1 MDQRFG
7 VGLREEL
14 DAVSFEL
21 HSKFRRVLDDAV
33 MHQRDGSRNVWV
45 GVDIVWFAVGRPAG
59 VPDRWMTAQLLRKC
73 RFELAQLSFFLD
85 DLEFAL
91 RSDERN
97 AGRVVAA
104 VFNALK
110 TLKEDWE
117 TVLGTDISDDAA
129 HGVLAFEVK
138 EFVWC
143 TASAVHNSSELAFGE
158 VRWRNN
164 PRNQFAADAR
174 PDCGVLVACCLK
186 LPVSSLD
193 ELFDCFLVMSDNFGN
208 QPAEYRAGKLRG
220 ALEQVEKFLQ
230 VGLAG
235 SAVVR
240 HAAPSK
246 PEQHHQGNFLPVFGH
261 NLPVFTRSPHPC

>member
-21 HSKFRRVLDDAV
+21 HSQFRRVLDDAV

-45 GVDIVWFAVGRPAG
+45 GVDIVWFAVGRPTG
-59 VPDRWMTAQLLRKC
+59 VADRWMTAQLLRKC
-73 RFELAQLSFFLD
+73 RFELAQLSFLLD

-91 RSDERN
+91 RSHERN

-129 HGVLAFEVK
+129 HGVLAFEV
-138 EFVWC
+138 
-143 TASAVHNSSELAFGE
+143 
-158 VRWRNN
+158 R
-164 PRNQFAADAR
+164 
-174 PDCGVLVACCLK
+174 
-186 LPVSSLD
+186 
-193 ELFDCFLVMSDNFGN
+193 ELFGARL
-208 QPAEYRAGKLRG
+208 QPYTILRSWRSVRCGGATTRETSSRLMRA
-220 ALEQVEKFLQ
+220 QI
-230 VGLAG
+230 AG
-235 SAVVR
+235 FWSP
-240 HAAPSK
+240 AA
-246 PEQHHQGNFLPVFGH
+246 
-261 NLPVFTRSPHPC
+261 